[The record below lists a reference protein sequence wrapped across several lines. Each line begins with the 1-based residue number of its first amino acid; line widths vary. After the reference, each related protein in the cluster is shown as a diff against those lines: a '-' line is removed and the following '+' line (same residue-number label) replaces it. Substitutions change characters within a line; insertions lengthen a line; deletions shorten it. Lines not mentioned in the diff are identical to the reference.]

1 MFSYVDV
8 ESKLLKA
15 RMRMQ
20 QKYLDQFYMLYDD
33 FHITKLPLLP
43 EEVNANILGIFKKK
57 NLNLKF
63 SLRNIRWPILSGNS
77 STSRE
82 LS

>member
-1 MFSYVDV
+1 MLKQLIIMGHVIIKGV

-43 EEVNANILGIFKKK
+43 EEVIVAYNRIFLSNILIF
-57 NLNLKF
+57 
-63 SLRNIRWPILSGNS
+63 
-77 STSRE
+77 E
-82 LS
+82 

>member
-1 MFSYVDV
+1 MPAILDV

-43 EEVNANILGIFKKK
+43 HEVQLKYAFFGDIGLNISR
-57 NLNLKF
+57 F
-63 SLRNIRWPILSGNS
+63 SLFSLSK
-77 STSRE
+77 
-82 LS
+82 